1 MATLFVLL
9 NIHKDMKD
17 EENTSAL
24 SKSIVIITEY
34 IEFLLFQPSIVIYI
48 DSVYLGK

>member
-1 MATLFVLL
+1 MATFFVLL

-17 EENTSAL
+17 EENTSVL
-24 SKSIVIITEY
+24 SKSIIIITEY
-34 IEFLLFQPSIVIYI
+34 IEFLLFQPSIVIYN